1 MTENET
7 SVVMLGPRDR
17 LIGELYIEGNLRVS
31 GTLEGQIEATGD
43 VDVTEAATVKAT
55 VAGREVNVSGQ
66 VNGAVTASKK
76 LVIGRSGS
84 IVGDVRVPRLIMQDG
99 ASLSG
104 NVSMGP
110 KVAAEFA
117 QAAAAE
123 ASAPVDVAA
132 ATPAATDGESAQ
144 EKPKPK
150 KREVSASFSRRRPAS
165 WPWPALLA

>member
-43 VDVTEAATVKAT
+43 VDVTEAAMVKAT

-123 ASAPVDVAA
+123 AAAPVEVAA
-132 ATPAATDGESAQ
+132 AAQSATDGEAAQ
-144 EKPKPK
+144 EKQKPK
-150 KREVSASFSRRRPAS
+150 KR
-165 WPWPALLA
+165 

>member
-76 LVIGRSGS
+76 LVIGRGGS

-117 QAAAAE
+117 QAAAAAE
-123 ASAPVDVAA
+123 ATAPAEVAA
-132 ATPAATDGESAQ
+132 AAQSATDGAAAQ

-150 KREVSASFSRRRPAS
+150 KR
-165 WPWPALLA
+165 

>member
-123 ASAPVDVAA
+123 ASAPVEVAA
-132 ATPAATDGESAQ
+132 ATPAVTDGESAQ

-150 KREVSASFSRRRPAS
+150 KR
-165 WPWPALLA
+165 

>member
-123 ASAPVDVAA
+123 ASAPVEVAA
-132 ATPAATDGESAQ
+132 ATQSATDGETAQ
-144 EKPKPK
+144 DKSKPK
-150 KREVSASFSRRRPAS
+150 KR
-165 WPWPALLA
+165 

>member
-117 QAAAAE
+117 QAAA
-123 ASAPVDVAA
+123 PAA
-132 ATPAATDGESAQ
+132 AAPEPVEMAAVAPTAADGNAQ
-144 EKPKPK
+144 EKAKPK
-150 KREVSASFSRRRPAS
+150 KR
-165 WPWPALLA
+165 

>member
-110 KVAAEFA
+110 KVAEEFA
-117 QAAAAE
+117 QAAAAAE
-123 ASAPVDVAA
+123 
-132 ATPAATDGESAQ
+132 PAAPAVEMAAMQSTADGEPAQ
-144 EKPKPK
+144 EKAKPK
-150 KREVSASFSRRRPAS
+150 KR
-165 WPWPALLA
+165 

>member
-117 QAAAAE
+117 QAAAAD
-123 ASAPVDVAA
+123 ASAPVEVAA
-132 ATPAATDGESAQ
+132 ATQSATDGETAQ

-150 KREVSASFSRRRPAS
+150 KR
-165 WPWPALLA
+165 

>member
-123 ASAPVDVAA
+123 AAAAPVEVAA
-132 ATPAATDGESAQ
+132 AAQSATDGETAQ
-144 EKPKPK
+144 EKSKPK
-150 KREVSASFSRRRPAS
+150 KR
-165 WPWPALLA
+165 

>member
-117 QAAAAE
+117 QAAA
-123 ASAPVDVAA
+123 PAA
-132 ATPAATDGESAQ
+132 AEPEHVEMAAVAPTGADGNAQ
-144 EKPKPK
+144 EKGKPK
-150 KREVSASFSRRRPAS
+150 KR
-165 WPWPALLA
+165 

>member
-123 ASAPVDVAA
+123 AAATAPVEVAA
-132 ATPAATDGESAQ
+132 AAQSATDGETAQ
-144 EKPKPK
+144 DKSKPK
-150 KREVSASFSRRRPAS
+150 KR
-165 WPWPALLA
+165 

>member
-7 SVVMLGPRDR
+7 SVVMLGPNDR

-117 QAAAAE
+117 KAAAAE
-123 ASAPVDVAA
+123 VTAPVEVAA
-132 ATPAATDGESAQ
+132 AAQSATDGETAQ
-144 EKPKPK
+144 EKQKPK
-150 KREVSASFSRRRPAS
+150 KR
-165 WPWPALLA
+165 

>member
-1 MTENET
+1 MVENET

-43 VDVTEAATVKAT
+43 VDVTEAATVKAS

-84 IVGDVRVPRLIMQDG
+84 IIGDVRVPRLIMQDG

-110 KVAAEFA
+110 QVAAA
-117 QAAAAE
+117 AAAAE
-123 ASAPVDVAA
+123 PAPAAVTAEEAPVAMAA
-132 ATPAATDGESAQ
+132 SVQPATDGEAG
-144 EKPKPK
+144 KAKPK
-150 KREVSASFSRRRPAS
+150 KR
-165 WPWPALLA
+165 

>member
-110 KVAAEFA
+110 KVAAEMA
-117 QAAAAE
+117 QGGGRRSTLRPLRWRPCSRPRTARRPRRRR
-123 ASAPVDVAA
+123 S
-132 ATPAATDGESAQ
+132 
-144 EKPKPK
+144 
-150 KREVSASFSRRRPAS
+150 RRSAS
-165 WPWPALLA
+165 

>member
-55 VAGREVNVSGQ
+55 VTGREVNVSGQ

-76 LVIGRSGS
+76 LVIGRGGS

-123 ASAPVDVAA
+123 PTPAPVGVAVA
-132 ATPAATDGESAQ
+132 VVQSATDGETAQ
-144 EKPKPK
+144 EKAKPK
-150 KREVSASFSRRRPAS
+150 KR
-165 WPWPALLA
+165 

>member
-7 SVVMLGPRDR
+7 SVVMLGPHDR

-117 QAAAAE
+117 KAAAAE
-123 ASAPVDVAA
+123 AAAPVEVAA
-132 ATPAATDGESAQ
+132 AAQSATDGETAQ
-144 EKPKPK
+144 EKQKPK
-150 KREVSASFSRRRPAS
+150 KR
-165 WPWPALLA
+165 

>member
-55 VAGREVNVSGQ
+55 VTGREVNVSGQ

-123 ASAPVDVAA
+123 AAATAPVEVAA
-132 ATPAATDGESAQ
+132 AGQSATDGETAQ
-144 EKPKPK
+144 DKSKPK
-150 KREVSASFSRRRPAS
+150 KR
-165 WPWPALLA
+165 

>member
-1 MTENET
+1 MAENET

-43 VDVTEAATVKAT
+43 VDVTEAATVKAS

-84 IVGDVRVPRLIMQDG
+84 IVGDVTVPRLIMQDG

-104 NVSMGP
+104 KVSMGP
-110 KVAAEFA
+110 KVAAA
-117 QAAAAE
+117 AAAAE
-123 ASAPVDVAA
+123 AASAPAMAEQPVAVGA
-132 ATPAATDGESAQ
+132 SAESGTDGEAG
-144 EKPKPK
+144 KGKPK
-150 KREVSASFSRRRPAS
+150 KR
-165 WPWPALLA
+165 

>member
-17 LIGELYIEGNLRVS
+17 LIGELYVEGNLRVS

-55 VAGREVNVSGQ
+55 VAGREVNISGQ
-66 VNGAVTASKK
+66 VSGAVTASKK

-123 ASAPVDVAA
+123 ATAPVEVAA
-132 ATPAATDGESAQ
+132 AAQSATDGETAQ

-150 KREVSASFSRRRPAS
+150 KR
-165 WPWPALLA
+165 

>member
-1 MTENET
+1 PKQPEPGAKTVSENET

-43 VDVTEAATVKAT
+43 VDVTEAASVKAT

-117 QAAAAE
+117 QAATPAPAE
-123 ASAPVDVAA
+123 APVEVAA
-132 ATPAATDGESAQ
+132 AAQPATDGAAQ
-144 EKPKPK
+144 DKSKPK
-150 KREVSASFSRRRPAS
+150 KR
-165 WPWPALLA
+165 

>member
-7 SVVMLGPRDR
+7 SVVMLGPHDR

-117 QAAAAE
+117 KAAASE
-123 ASAPVDVAA
+123 AAAPVEVAVAA
-132 ATPAATDGESAQ
+132 QSATDGETAQ
-144 EKPKPK
+144 EKQKPK
-150 KREVSASFSRRRPAS
+150 KR
-165 WPWPALLA
+165 

>member
-76 LVIGRSGS
+76 LIIGRSGS

-123 ASAPVDVAA
+123 PTPAPVGVAVA
-132 ATPAATDGESAQ
+132 VVQSATDGETAQ
-144 EKPKPK
+144 EKAKPK
-150 KREVSASFSRRRPAS
+150 KR
-165 WPWPALLA
+165 

>member
-55 VAGREVNVSGQ
+55 VTGREVNVSGQ

-76 LVIGRSGS
+76 LVIGRGGS

-123 ASAPVDVAA
+123 PAPPPVAMAA
-132 ATPAATDGESAQ
+132 AAVQSATDGETAQ
-144 EKPKPK
+144 EKAKPK
-150 KREVSASFSRRRPAS
+150 KR
-165 WPWPALLA
+165 

>member
-117 QAAAAE
+117 KAAAAE
-123 ASAPVDVAA
+123 AAAPVEVAA
-132 ATPAATDGESAQ
+132 AAQSATDGETAQ
-144 EKPKPK
+144 EKQKPK
-150 KREVSASFSRRRPAS
+150 KR
-165 WPWPALLA
+165 

>member
-123 ASAPVDVAA
+123 AAA
-132 ATPAATDGESAQ
+132 AGPVEVAVTAQSATDGETAQ
-144 EKPKPK
+144 EKSKAK
-150 KREVSASFSRRRPAS
+150 KR
-165 WPWPALLA
+165 

>member
-55 VAGREVNVSGQ
+55 VTGREVNVSGQ

-76 LVIGRSGS
+76 LVIGRGGS

-123 ASAPVDVAA
+123 PAPPPVAMAA
-132 ATPAATDGESAQ
+132 AAVQSATDGEAGQ
-144 EKPKPK
+144 EKAKPK
-150 KREVSASFSRRRPAS
+150 KR
-165 WPWPALLA
+165 

>member
-123 ASAPVDVAA
+123 ASAPAEMAA
-132 ATPAATDGESAQ
+132 AAQPATDGETAQ

-150 KREVSASFSRRRPAS
+150 KQR
-165 WPWPALLA
+165 